1 MTPRAPLLSL
11 AAGVLPEAVP
21 EATIDAAAR
30 AGFDAVGVWIEPAL
44 WTDARARDIARRV
57 EDAGI
62 AILDAEVVWIR
73 PGPLED
79 AALRAVDLAAII
91 GAPNLLT
98 VSIDP
103 DIGATADKF
112 AMLCDRAAPAGIAV
126 SLEFGPFT
134 DIGDLATAL
143 DVIRRAD
150 RPNARLLVDALHLSR
165 SGGTP
170 DDLRAVSPTLFA
182 YGQLCDAGPDAPD
195 TADRAAI
202 RTEAIDGRLMPGDGV
217 LPLAD
222 LIDAWPTNLPL
233 SIELRSR
240 ALRQRHPDPTERAR
254 VVLDA
259 TRRWFATRARPPISE
274 E

>member
-1 MTPRAPLLSL
+1 MTLVAPLLSL
-11 AAGVLPEAVP
+11 AAGVLPEAAP
-21 EATIDAAAR
+21 ETTIDAAAR
-30 AGFDAVGVWIEPAL
+30 AGFDAVGIWIEPAS

-57 EDAGI
+57 ADAGI
-62 AILDAEVVWIR
+62 VILDAEVVWIR

-79 AALRAVDLAAII
+79 AALRVLDLSAII

-98 VSIDP
+98 VSLDP

-126 SLEFGPFT
+126 SLEFGAFT
-134 DIGDLATAL
+134 DIGDLTTAL
-143 DVIRRAD
+143 DVIRRAN
-150 RPNARLLVDALHLSR
+150 RPNARLLVDALHMSR

-170 DDLRAVSPTLFA
+170 DDLRAISPTLFA

-195 TADRAAI
+195 KTDRAAI
-202 RTEAIDGRLMPGDGV
+202 RAEAIDGRLMPGDGV
-217 LPLAD
+217 LPLVE

-233 SIELRSR
+233 SIELRSS
-240 ALRQRHPDPTERAR
+240 ALRQRHPDPTARAR
-254 VVLDA
+254 AVLDA
-259 TRRWFATRARPPISE
+259 TRRWFAAHARRPVSE